1 DCLVCHLPASFK
13 TSAQNVFHLLSFSL
27 PHGEEKTTQK
37 PSLSKKKKTRLKRS
51 MTKKCLHEGTKP
63 NLQLNSGKSERLF
76 LLSSHQIK
84 LGFSLGEK
92 KTDTENMAYPPN
104 GSEEDISLELEH
116 DTSNIYSADLAH
128 KSWLVLAKEEERFL
142 FQRSHINWTQGG
154 DCNSSYYNRLIA
166 TRKSF
171 NHIHFLINNQ

>member
-1 DCLVCHLPASFK
+1 MKIKSQQISNFDTRLTRTFQKAIKIWFRRQADCLVCHLPASFK

-84 LGFSLGEK
+84 L
-92 KTDTENMAYPPN
+92 Y
-104 GSEEDISLELEH
+104 
-116 DTSNIYSADLAH
+116 
-128 KSWLVLAKEEERFL
+128 FL
-142 FQRSHINWTQGG
+142 
-154 DCNSSYYNRLIA
+154 
-166 TRKSF
+166 
-171 NHIHFLINNQ
+171 